1 MKPTRRT
8 SKQKSNTD
16 TQLLQQLAM
25 NLDKSAS
32 IVEDHW
38 WQKKLFTLIDGM
50 LLAGQENELTNA
62 LDTLTEADSRAQA
75 ALVDSIEAATETIEF
90 EINGKPYISLLI
102 TAPILAWSRYAVP
115 SSSLSDEVLT
125 PLKTQFAAHVLAN
138 DVQLTLANFLFSPDQ
153 LPRSFC
159 DTRELLNTLTES
171 AQAGKSLNIDTST
184 LPETNRFLADIRYL
198 VGCVTAP
205 KDNPIFRWQEPDGD
219 RTSALTQWQQQ
230 GLPNLSGVMS
240 SCAVEGLLANAYHAA
255 CRDAD
260 RAIRPYSLTASV
272 LLLQALLNLEPAQLQ
287 ATVCPCFDKELVE
300 YRVGFGPIGSLNV
313 FHGMVWPALDEEDD
327 FGNSDVQAEMEAAI
341 EATIRNTGI
350 TDIEFL
356 TQQFPIEFCEDC
368 GAPFYPNRE
377 GELVHVEMPEPEQ
390 HSNFTLH

>member
-16 TQLLQQLAM
+16 TQLLQKLAM

-38 WQKKLFTLIDGM
+38 WQKKLFALVDGM

-62 LDTLTEADSRAQA
+62 LDALAEADSRAQA
-75 ALVDSIEAATETIEF
+75 ALADSLEGAAETIEF
-90 EINGKPYISLLI
+90 EMNGQTYVSLLI
-102 TAPILAWSRYAVP
+102 AAPIMAWSRYAVP
-115 SSSLSDEVLT
+115 SSSLSNEVLT
-125 PLKTQFAAHVLAN
+125 PLKTQFAAHFLAN
-138 DVQLTLANFLFSPDQ
+138 DVQLTLADFLFSPDQ

-159 DTRELLNTLTES
+159 DTRELLNALTES
-171 AQAGKSLNIDTST
+171 AKAGKPNNVDAST
-184 LPETNRFLADIRYL
+184 MPETNRFLADIRYL
-198 VGCVTAP
+198 VGCVIAP
-205 KDNPIFRWQEPDGD
+205 KGNPIFRWQEPDGD
-219 RTSALTQWQQQ
+219 RLTALTQWQQQ
-230 GLPNLSGVMS
+230 GLVNLSDVMS
-240 SCAVEGLLANAYHAA
+240 GCAVEGLMANAYHAA

-272 LLLQALLNLEPAQLQ
+272 LLLHALLNLEPAQLQ

-300 YRVGFGPIGSLNV
+300 YRVGFGPIGSLNI
-313 FHGMVWPALDEEDD
+313 FHGMAWPALDEADG
-327 FGNSDVQAEMEAAI
+327 FGNGDVQAEMEAAI
-341 EATIRNTGI
+341 EATIRKTGI

-356 TQQFPIEFCEDC
+356 TQQFPMEFCEDC

-377 GELVHVEMPEPEQ
+377 GELVHIEMPEPEQ
-390 HSNFTLH
+390 HSSLTLH